1 MKTICIF
8 IADSNGRYPVPASK
22 GGAVATL
29 VEILIAGNE
38 KKKLLGMTVVSYYD
52 REAVRLSQ
60 KYPSVKFIWVKT
72 PWMLRMMDMMIYGVL
87 SKFKKVHAT
96 SFLSFMALIH
106 YTLRSSTILRKGH
119 FDIALLE
126 HNIPMIWMMKW
137 SGFKGKYFHHLHNIP
152 RTNAK
157 CRWGI
162 NRCNG
167 FICISQFMAKEIM
180 SEHNPIGPVP
190 ANKIHLLY
198 NTIDTSLFRPVPDL
212 DTASLRKKMGLA
224 ADSKILIF
232 TGRLTWEKG
241 IDKLLQALDFLHT
254 SNVEVLIVGSL
265 SFKVENSDYYGLE
278 LRAIAEKYKGVVHFT
293 GYIEHEELPKL
304 YNLADI
310 AILPSMWEEPAGLT
324 MLEAMACGTPVITT
338 KSGGIP
344 EYVGDSAIVLE
355 RNTQLPLNIAKA
367 IDSLLSNKQQYEDL
381 RSKGIKR
388 IRLNFDSS
396 NYINQLAN
404 VINYIS

>member
-1 MKTICIF
+1 MRKICVF

-22 GGAVATL
+22 GSAVSTL
-29 VEILIAGNE
+29 VELFVAGNE
-38 KKKLLGMTVVSYYD
+38 ERKLLDMTVVSYFD
-52 REAVRLSQ
+52 EQAVRLSK
-60 KYPSVKFIWVKT
+60 KYPSIKFIWIKT
-72 PWMLRMMDMMIYGVL
+72 PWMLRMVDKVIYRAL
-87 SKFKKVHAT
+87 SNFKKVHAT
-96 SFLSFMALIH
+96 SFLSFTALIH
-106 YTLRSSTILRKGH
+106 YTLKSSAILRKGH

-157 CRWGI
+157 CKWGI
-162 NRCNG
+162 SRCDG
-167 FICISQFMAKEIM
+167 FICISQFMAEEIM
-180 SEHNPIGPVP
+180 SKHNPIGPVP
-190 ANKIHLLY
+190 ASKIHLLY
-198 NTIDTSLFRPVPDL
+198 NTIDTNLFKPIPDL
-212 DTASLRKKMGLA
+212 DTVSLRKKLGLA
-224 ADSKILIF
+224 TNSKLLIF

-241 IDKLLQALDFLHT
+241 IDKLLASLDFLET
-254 SNVEVLIVGSL
+254 ANVEVLIIGSI
-265 SFKVENSDYYGLE
+265 SFKIENTSSYEIE
-278 LRAIAEKYKGVVHFT
+278 LKAMAEKYKNIVHFT
-293 GYIEHEELPKL
+293 GYIEHAELPKL

-310 AILPSMWEEPAGLT
+310 AVLPSMWEEPAGLT

-344 EYVGDSAIVLE
+344 EYVGDSAIVLT
-355 RNTQLPLNIAKA
+355 RNTQLPQNIAKA
-367 IDSLLSNKQQYEDL
+367 IDSLLSNKHQYEDL

-404 VINYIS
+404 VIS

>member
-1 MKTICIF
+1 MKNICIF

-29 VEILIAGNE
+29 VELLIAGNE
-38 KKKLLGMTVVSYYD
+38 EKKLQDMTVVSYYD
-52 REAVRLSQ
+52 EQAVRLSK
-60 KYPSVKFIWVKT
+60 KYPSIKFIWVKT
-72 PWMLRMMDMMIYGVL
+72 PWMLRMMDKVIYGAL

-106 YTLRSSTILRKGH
+106 YTLKSSTILRKGH

-137 SGFKGKYFHHLHNIP
+137 SGFRGKYFHHLHNIP

-157 CRWGI
+157 CKWGV
-162 NRCNG
+162 NRCDG

-180 SEHNPIGPVP
+180 SEHNPVGPVP
-190 ANKIHLLY
+190 ANKVHLLY
-198 NTIDTSLFRPVPDL
+198 NTIDTSLFRPIPGL
-212 DTASLRKKMGLA
+212 DTVSLRKKMGLA
-224 ADSKILIF
+224 TDSKILIF

-241 IDKLLQALDFLHT
+241 IDKLLKALDYIKVPNL
-254 SNVEVLIVGSL
+254 EVLIVGSL
-265 SFKVENSDYYGLE
+265 SYKVENTDNYISE
-278 LRAIAEKYKGVVHFT
+278 LQVMTKKRQSIVHFT
-293 GYIEHEELPKL
+293 GYIEHAELPRL

-310 AILPSMWEEPAGLT
+310 AVLPSMWEEPAGLT

-344 EYVGDSAIVLE
+344 EYVGDSAIVLNRDE
-355 RNTQLPLNIAKA
+355 QLPINIAKT
-367 IDSLLSNKQQYEDL
+367 IDYLLSNKQEYNRL
-381 RSKGIKR
+381 RDNGIER
-388 IRLNFDSS
+388 IRKNFDSS
-396 NYINQLAN
+396 NYINRLDEL
-404 VINYIS
+404 ID

>member
-1 MKTICIF
+1 MKKICLF
-8 IADSNGRYPVPASK
+8 IADSNGCYPVPASK
-22 GGAVATL
+22 GGAVSTL
-29 VEILIAGNE
+29 VELLIAGNE

-52 REAVRLSQ
+52 RDAVRLSQ

-72 PWMLRMMDMMIYGVL
+72 PWMLRMVDKVIYGVL
-87 SKFKKVHAT
+87 SKSKKVHAT
-96 SFLSFMALIH
+96 SFLSLMALIH
-106 YTLRSSTILRKGH
+106 YTLRSSTVLRKGH

-198 NTIDTSLFRPVPDL
+198 NTIDTSLFRPIPDL
-212 DTASLRKKMGLA
+212 DTISLRKKMGLA
-224 ADSKILIF
+224 ADSKIIIF

-241 IDKLLQALDFLHT
+241 IDKLLKALDYIKTPNL
-254 SNVEVLIVGSL
+254 EVLIVGSL
-265 SFKVENSDYYGLE
+265 SYKVENTDNYMSE
-278 LRAIAEKYKGVVHFT
+278 MQVMAKKRQSIVHFT
-293 GYIEHEELPKL
+293 GYIEHAELPKL

-310 AILPSMWEEPAGLT
+310 AVLPSMWEEPAGLT

-344 EYVGDSAIVLE
+344 EYVGDSAIVLNRDE
-355 RNTQLPLNIAKA
+355 WLPINIAKT
-367 IDSLLSNKQQYEDL
+367 IDYLLFNEQEYNRLSDN
-381 RSKGIKR
+381 GIER
-388 IRLNFDSS
+388 IRKNFDSS
-396 NYINQLAN
+396 NYINRLDEL
-404 VINYIS
+404 ID